1 MRPTSLSVKRAEDL
15 VPVSEEELE
24 RAIRI
29 ALQVTRSMYLSRV
42 TGFEEKPITLS
53 LSKGRKWA
61 QDVIAYAVMRQLG
74 NYTVL
79 RDAEEYDRAGR
90 AMLPLFSSESS

>member
-1 MRPTSLSVKRAEDL
+1 MMRPTSLSVKRAEGL

-42 TGFEEKPITLS
+42 TASRKFD
-53 LSKGRKWA
+53 RKWA

-74 NYTVL
+74 RYTVL

-90 AMLPLFSSESS
+90 AMLPLFSSASS

>member
-1 MRPTSLSVKRAEDL
+1 MMRPTSLSVKRAEGL

-29 ALQVTRSMYLSRV
+29 ALQMTRSMYLTCRRALP
-42 TGFEEKPITLS
+42 PITLS
-53 LSKGRKWA
+53 LSKG
-61 QDVIAYAVMRQLG
+61 YAVMRQLG
-74 NYTVL
+74 RYTVL

-90 AMLPLFSSESS
+90 AMLPLFG

>member
-1 MRPTSLSVKRAEDL
+1 MDDEDETIRNMLLAEGL

-24 RAIRI
+24 RAICI

-42 TGFEEKPITLS
+42 TASRKFD
-53 LSKGRKWA
+53 RKWA

-74 NYTVL
+74 RYTVL

>member
-1 MRPTSLSVKRAEDL
+1 MDDEDEAIRNMLLAEGL

-42 TGFEEKPITLS
+42 TASRKFD
-53 LSKGRKWA
+53 RKWA

-74 NYTVL
+74 RYTVL
-79 RDAEEYDRAGR
+79 RNVEEYDRAGQ
-90 AMLPLFSSESS
+90 AMLPLFGEPK